1 MNWSYSGK
9 VWQGDRVEQGVE
21 GMFQAEGIACA
32 KHRDWAH
39 LRNYLE
45 CGWHTANGESYG
57 IGTWEGGA

>member
-45 CGWHTANGESYG
+45 CGWHTANGE
-57 IGTWEGGA
+57 